1 LALLNILILLGVAM
15 FTSNQ
20 FSSVLHF
27 ASIINTPYLFW
38 LLYCFLDF
46 CYFWWTNEGKEA
58 MEMVKGGATK
68 VKKKTTLMSEDV
80 KEKLREKVSSQK
92 KTK

>member
-20 FSSVLHF
+20 FSFTLPF

-38 LLYCFLDF
+38 LLYCLIDF
-46 CYFWWTNEGKEA
+46 SFFWWMNEGKEA
-58 MEMVKGGATK
+58 MEMVKGGASK
-68 VKKKTTLMSEDV
+68 VKKKTTAMSEDL
-80 KEKLREKVSSQK
+80 KEKLREKVASQK